1 MTEYAGTPATK
12 YGPLGESAL
21 PAIPPQ
27 PADHS
32 QDMLAVSVPP
42 STRSIRAQQ
51 AAHRGFVQSESCS
64 NNNNTCSNHH
74 NSDSSAAGNVTAATA
89 IGATFLSSSFGSTC
103 IETDHPCGP
112 LLRRIIDPAVTLS
125 APVSVGA
132 ATSDRW
138 LPRPSFYPRRPS
150 TVTDPRTT
158 PGLTSVTPQTPVD
171 GDLYPNMRSI
181 DEDDGGA
188 SPPSRR
194 TSWAPSAGD
203 GADGSAKT
211 LPIPTVEQNIP
222 SGELKPSLC
231 SVPSLSKGTGSD
243 LQQRQAMQRPVMT
256 PSVHSS
262 TSLRKL
268 PTLCVGDESTNSA
281 LLADGTRTRSSTFTH
296 DENAGRSVL
305 GATAGNRRMP
315 ALGSLASASARS
327 RQRDEFSALV
337 GGDAPPTRADDTVL
351 FARETFPVPRY
362 CPDDLLRG
370 EDKIWAPGKPLR
382 IAYVSWN
389 MASKRPRSCEVSNY
403 CIHPNAHL
411 VVVGTQENGPYLM
424 SNKRQRRWMKI
435 VSHACLGGQYELVGK
450 HHMWAVQMLVF
461 ARRRDVANYVSRAHA
476 SHVKTGLLN
485 GLGGNK
491 GGVAVGLVLSMTP
504 KDIQLPQPSSKHDAA
519 TQDLHTQAMERSTFT
534 TVGASINRSLTSPLD
549 GGNSIVADAGNAP
562 AVWLSTCSTTSGVG
576 VPPSRTKKSL
586 MLHDKDEELR
596 RRLSV
601 SDGKSSSDLD
611 GVDND
616 TVSGDDEDFSSAESA
631 SRNTS
636 FAVLGRLD
644 DARRA
649 HQNGRHPQS
658 GINARALESVDDDG
672 APNDGTPESNT
683 PNYMTLLFI
692 TAHLAAH
699 QGGVTN
705 RNKDYRQIVCGLQLG
720 RRGPYRKF
728 FKRLLR
734 RKQVLAGDDEEEA
747 SEQDNAAEY
756 SENNSCE
763 EGVMPLRLPT
773 VSSVVDDGKVRRDVT
788 EEFDLTFFG
797 GDLNYRI
804 NGTRKAIEYVI
815 HQHRNIRS
823 ILINN
828 DQLSLERARGKVFQG
843 FQEGNLLFRPTY
855 KYEVSAGGGVT
866 LDAYNF
872 SHKKKR
878 LPAYCDRILFKK
890 KMCSAARRVAIRLYT
905 DVPNVRSSDHRPVVA
920 LFDVGTRAYTG

>member
-12 YGPLGESAL
+12 CGPLAESAL
-21 PAIPPQ
+21 PAIQPQ
-27 PADHS
+27 PAGRS
-32 QDMLAVSVPP
+32 QDMLAVSAPP
-42 STRSIRAQQ
+42 STRSVRAQE

-64 NNNNTCSNHH
+64 NHH
-74 NSDSSAAGNVTAATA
+74 NSGSSAAGHVTAAPA

-103 IETDHPCGP
+103 GETDPLCGP
-112 LLRRIIDPAVTLS
+112 LLRRIIDPAVTQS
-125 APVSVGA
+125 APVFVGA
-132 ATSDRW
+132 GTSDRC

-150 TVTDPRTT
+150 TVTDPRNT
-158 PGLTSVTPQTPVD
+158 PGLTSVTPQTAVD
-171 GDLYPNMRSI
+171 GDLYTNMRSTG
-181 DEDDGGA
+181 ENDGGA

-194 TSWAPSAGD
+194 TPTAPSAGD
-203 GADGSAKT
+203 RVDMSAKT
-211 LPIPTVEQNIP
+211 LPILTVEQNIP
-222 SGELKPSLC
+222 SGELKPSLRAL
-231 SVPSLSKGTGSD
+231 PFLSKGTGSD
-243 LQQRQAMQRPVMT
+243 VQERRVMQRPVMT

-268 PTLCVGDESTNSA
+268 LTLCVDDESTNSA
-281 LLADGTRTRSSTFTH
+281 LLADGARTRSSTLTH
-296 DENAGRSVL
+296 DENAGLPVL
-305 GATAGNRRMP
+305 GATSVNGRMP

-327 RQRDEFSALV
+327 RRRDEISALV
-337 GGDAPPTRADDTVL
+337 GGDAPPTGADDTVL
-351 FARETFPVPRY
+351 LDRETFPVPRY

-389 MASKRPRSCEVSNY
+389 MASKRPRSCEVSTY

-424 SNKRQRRWMKI
+424 SNKRQQRWMKF

-461 ARRRDVANYVSRAHA
+461 ARRRDVAHYVSRAHA

-504 KDIQLPQPSSKHDAA
+504 KDIQLSLSSSKHGAA
-519 TQDLHTQAMERSTFT
+519 TQDLHTQAMERSSFT
-534 TVGASINRSLTSPLD
+534 TVSASINRSLTSPLD
-549 GGNSIVADAGNAP
+549 GGNSIVADAGNGP
-562 AVWLSTCSTTSGVG
+562 AVWLSTSSTTSV
-576 VPPSRTKKSL
+576 VALTPSRMKSRVL
-586 MLHDKDEELR
+586 RDKDEELR

-611 GVDND
+611 GVDKDTFSGND
-616 TVSGDDEDFSSAESA
+616 EGFSSAESA

-649 HQNGRHPQS
+649 HKNGRHPQS
-658 GINARALESVDDDG
+658 GNNARALESVDDDG
-672 APNDGTPESNT
+672 APNDGTLENNT

-747 SEQDNAAEY
+747 SEEDNAAEY

-763 EGVMPLRLPT
+763 DDVMPLRLPT
-773 VSSVVDDGKVRRDVT
+773 VSSVVDDGRVRRDVT

-815 HQHRNIRS
+815 HHHRNIRS

-920 LFDVGTRAYTG
+920 LFDVGTQAYTG